1 MQIGQDW
8 NSTVPGGIKKY
19 FDMEEN
25 KDKLT
30 VLTVTAL
37 NEALNRYVDTGDI
50 DAFKN
55 IVR

>member
-1 MQIGQDW
+1 M
-8 NSTVPGGIKKY
+8 PGGIKKY

-25 KDKLT
+25 RDKLT

-37 NEALNRYVDTGDI
+37 NEALNRYVELSDT

>member
-1 MQIGQDW
+1 MQAGQDW
-8 NSTVPGGIKKY
+8 TKTVPGGIKKY

-37 NEALNRYVDTGDI
+37 NEALNRYVDRNDT
-50 DAFKN
+50 DAFRN
-55 IVR
+55 IIK

>member
-1 MQIGQDW
+1 M
-8 NSTVPGGIKKY
+8 PGGIKKY
-19 FDMEEN
+19 FEKEEN

-37 NEALNRYVDTGDI
+37 NEALNRFVERNDL

>member
-1 MQIGQDW
+1 
-8 NSTVPGGIKKY
+8 
-19 FDMEEN
+19 MEEN

-37 NEALNRYVDTGDI
+37 NEALNRFVDRSDI
-50 DAFKN
+50 EAFRN